1 MLIAYKAFE
10 MPVIYIE
17 TFIDAPIEKCFDLA
31 RSIDLHMESTK
42 HTGETA
48 IAGKTSGI
56 IELNETVTW
65 RAKHFGIWQTLT
77 SKITEMERPQYFVDE
92 MAQGAFKA
100 FRHEHRFESVADRTK
115 MIDIFDY
122 TSPLG
127 LLGKL
132 ADRLFLKSYMRRL
145 LIKRNEVIKR
155 HAEGDLLKIRN

>member
-1 MLIAYKAFE
+1 
-10 MPVIYIE
+10 MPIIYLE
-17 TFIDAPIEKCFDLA
+17 TFIAAPIEKCFDLA

-48 IAGKTSGI
+48 IAGKTSGL

-65 RAKHFGIWQTLT
+65 RAKHLGIWQTLT
-77 SKITEMERPQYFVDE
+77 SKVTEMERPKYFADE
-92 MAQGAFKA
+92 MVQGAFNA
-100 FRHEHRFESVADRTK
+100 FHHEHRFESVADRTK

-132 ADRLFLKSYMRRL
+132 ADRLFLKSYMKRL
-145 LIKRNEVIKR
+145 LVKRNEVIKR
-155 HAEGDLLKIRN
+155 YAES

>member
-1 MLIAYKAFE
+1 LLIAYKAFE
-10 MPVIYIE
+10 MPVIYLE
-17 TFIDAPIEKCFDLA
+17 PFIDAPIEKCFDLA

-77 SKITEMERPQYFVDE
+77 SKIIEMERPQYFVDE
-92 MAQGAFKA
+92 MVQGAFKA
-100 FRHEHRFESVADRTK
+100 FRHEHRFESVADRTI

-127 LLGKL
+127 LLGKS
-132 ADRLFLKSYMRRL
+132 ADRLFLKSYMRHL

-155 HAEGDLLKIRN
+155 HAEG

>member
-10 MPVIYIE
+10 MPVIYLE

-77 SKITEMERPQYFVDE
+77 SKIIEMERPQYFVDE
-92 MAQGAFKA
+92 MVQGAFKA

-155 HAEGDLLKIRN
+155 HAEG